1 MFNALN
7 CFIALSLKMSE
18 KARIQPTFDLLMDDD
33 GKIVFE
39 LSLFTLILE
48 KRLLG
53 FLTLFLLHS

>member
-1 MFNALN
+1 
-7 CFIALSLKMSE
+7 MSE